1 MHCDCAAR
9 PAHLS
14 VQAMLARE
22 RDGETAMTR
31 AMSPRSVSR
40 CGSLGSIL
48 LAAFLGK
55 LGSRGGGFVRVPPL
69 GLKRHFFRHWLGCP
83 WSVRTSLFQL
93 PTIHHI
99 SLAVDDFEPHQHQ
112 LEACSFPQSQP
123 GGATAHRPR
132 PQPRAPMAGRRSRC
146 CALSA
151 HRWRKGLC
159 RCVWASR

>member
-69 GLKRHFFRHWLGCP
+69 GLKRPFFRHWSAALGQN
-83 WSVRTSLFQL
+83 SLFQL

-112 LEACSFPQSQP
+112 LEASSFPQS
-123 GGATAHRPR
+123 
-132 PQPRAPMAGRRSRC
+132 
-146 CALSA
+146 
-151 HRWRKGLC
+151 
-159 RCVWASR
+159 

>member
-1 MHCDCAAR
+1 MHCDCAAK

-14 VQAMLARE
+14 VQAMLARAE

-55 LGSRGGGFVRVPPL
+55 LGSRGGGFVRVPPW
-69 GLKRHFFRHWLGCP
+69 GSKD
-83 WSVRTSLFQL
+83 RTSSGIGSAALGQNGLFQL

-112 LEACSFPQSQP
+112 LEACSFPQS
-123 GGATAHRPR
+123 
-132 PQPRAPMAGRRSRC
+132 
-146 CALSA
+146 
-151 HRWRKGLC
+151 
-159 RCVWASR
+159 